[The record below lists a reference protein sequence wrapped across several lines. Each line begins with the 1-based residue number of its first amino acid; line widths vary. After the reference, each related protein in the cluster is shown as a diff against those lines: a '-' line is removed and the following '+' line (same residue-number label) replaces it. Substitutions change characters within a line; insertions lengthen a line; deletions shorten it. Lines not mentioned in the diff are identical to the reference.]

1 MITYRWTISDTGIGM
16 SEEFLQHIFEPF
28 SQEQADAR
36 SVYHGT
42 GLGMSIV
49 KKLVDKMGGMI
60 SVTSEIGKGS
70 TFVIELPFEIASA
83 PEKAKK
89 EETDK
94 KNNIHGLNLM
104 LVEDNELNA
113 EIAEMLLEDEGAI
126 ITMANDGQQAVELF
140 NNNPVGTFDAI
151 LMDIMMPVMD
161 GLAATKAIR
170 SLNRPDAGT
179 VPIIA
184 MTANAFEEDV
194 QKCLD
199 VGMNAHLAK
208 PLDIEKVKK
217 LFVNR

>member
-60 SVTSEIGKGS
+60 SVTNEIGKGS

-126 ITMANDGQQAVELF
+126 ITMANDGQQAVEL
-140 NNNPVGTFDAI
+140 
-151 LMDIMMPVMD
+151 L
-161 GLAATKAIR
+161 
-170 SLNRPDAGT
+170 SL
-179 VPIIA
+179 IHI
-184 MTANAFEEDV
+184 
-194 QKCLD
+194 
-199 VGMNAHLAK
+199 
-208 PLDIEKVKK
+208 
-217 LFVNR
+217 